1 MTTVCAYI
9 VYLAAAA
16 IAAGVF
22 VYGDLITAAVTLIC
36 SALLCVPTILLIRK
50 RADERINDLALGN
63 RNASTNFF
71 VERLRQIEYDHVT
84 KVQAISLDL
93 GSAAARLQDAERK
106 IARMTTRPKAGGRF
120 IKADE
125 PQTPLLEQQS

>member
-22 VYGDLITAAVTLIC
+22 AYGDLITAAVTLIC
-36 SALLCVPTILLIRK
+36 SALLCVPTILFIRK
-50 RADERINDLALGN
+50 RSDERIDDLALGN

-84 KVQAISLDL
+84 KIQAISLDL

>member
-1 MTTVCAYI
+1 MTTVCVFINY
-9 VYLAAAA
+9 AASAA
-16 IAAGVF
+16 IAAGLF
-22 VYGDLITAAVTLIC
+22 FYGDIVTFGVTLIFA
-36 SALLCVPTILLIRK
+36 ALFCVPTMLLIQK
-50 RADERINDLALGN
+50 RADDRVEELSLGN

-71 VERLRQIEYDHVT
+71 VERLKQIEYDHVT
-84 KVQAISLDL
+84 KIQAISLDL

>member
-22 VYGDLITAAVTLIC
+22 VYGDLITALVTLIC
-36 SALLCVPTILLIRK
+36 SALLCVPTILFIRK

>member
-9 VYLAAAA
+9 VYVAAFA
-16 IAAGVF
+16 IAAGIF
-22 VYGDLITAAVTLIC
+22 AYGDIITALVTLIC
-36 SALLCVPTILLIRK
+36 SALLCVPTVLLIRK
-50 RADERINDLALGN
+50 RADDRINDLALGN

-84 KVQAISLDL
+84 KVQAIALDL
-93 GSAAARLQDAERK
+93 GSAAARLQVAEDK

-120 IKADE
+120 IKAE
-125 PQTPLLEQQS
+125 ESQTPLLEQS

>member
-22 VYGDLITAAVTLIC
+22 VYGDLITALVTLIC
-36 SALLCVPTILLIRK
+36 SALLCVPTILFIRK

-84 KVQAISLDL
+84 KIQAISLDL